1 MVKARFKLLFF
12 ITTLLVLTFVLFVSN
27 LAKVNAV
34 MLDNVNLSCKSYVLL
49 DYESG
54 KVLSSYNEDKKFPVA
69 SICKL
74 MTSLITLEN
83 IESGNLSWD
92 EEIVVSEHA
101 ASMEGSQAFLDAN
114 NKYKLDDIFKS
125 VVVASANDSA
135 VVLAERIAGSESEF
149 VKLMNEKAKQLNM
162 NNTKYDN
169 ATGLPTLNQHSTAK
183 DTSIILKEI
192 SKYDKFN
199 EYCNIWMDKLVHP
212 SGRET
217 DLVNT
222 NRLIKY
228 YDGCLNGKT
237 GFTNEAGYCLA
248 SSAKRGDMHL
258 ISVVL
263 GCNNAS
269 DRFVESKQLYDYGFN
284 NFVKTNIVNQNDILG
299 TINIDGGKDKTI
311 NIVAKEG
318 FSDICKKTETGEIIT
333 ELEVQKSVKAPYSK
347 NDSVGKLIVS
357 KNGNILK
364 EIDVVLERDALKQTY
379 KNIVE
384 KIIKN
389 W

>member
-1 MVKARFKLLFF
+1 MVKARFKLLFL

-34 MLDNVNLSCKSYVLL
+34 MLDNVNLSCKSYVLI

-54 KVLSSYNEDKKFPVA
+54 KVLSSFNEDKKFPVA

-92 EEIVVSEHA
+92 EDIVVSEHA

-263 GCNNAS
+263 GCKNAS

-364 EIDVVLERDALKQTY
+364 EIDVVLERDAVKQTY

>member
-1 MVKARFKLLFF
+1 MVKTRFKLLFL
-12 ITTLLVLTFVLFVSN
+12 ITTLLILTFVLFVSN

-74 MTSLITLEN
+74 MTSLLTLEN

-92 EEIVVSEHA
+92 EEILVSEHA

-183 DTSIILKEI
+183 DTAIILKEI

-248 SSAKRGDMHL
+248 SSAKRGDMRL

-269 DRFVESKQLYDYGFN
+269 NRFVESKQLYDYGFN

-318 FSDICKKTETGEIIT
+318 FSDICKKTETGEIVT

>member
-1 MVKARFKLLFF
+1 MVKARFKLLFL
-12 ITTLLVLTFVLFVSN
+12 ITTLLVLTFVLLVSN

-54 KVLSSYNEDKKFPVA
+54 KVLSSFNEDKKFPVA

-192 SKYDKFN
+192 
-199 EYCNIWMDKLVHP
+199 L
-212 SGRET
+212 
-217 DLVNT
+217 
-222 NRLIKY
+222 
-228 YDGCLNGKT
+228 
-237 GFTNEAGYCLA
+237 
-248 SSAKRGDMHL
+248 
-258 ISVVL
+258 
-263 GCNNAS
+263 
-269 DRFVESKQLYDYGFN
+269 
-284 NFVKTNIVNQNDILG
+284 
-299 TINIDGGKDKTI
+299 
-311 NIVAKEG
+311 
-318 FSDICKKTETGEIIT
+318 
-333 ELEVQKSVKAPYSK
+333 
-347 NDSVGKLIVS
+347 
-357 KNGNILK
+357 
-364 EIDVVLERDALKQTY
+364 
-379 KNIVE
+379 
-384 KIIKN
+384 
-389 W
+389 

>member
-1 MVKARFKLLFF
+1 MVKARFKLLFL
-12 ITTLLVLTFVLFVSN
+12 ITTLLVLTFVLLVSN

-54 KVLSSYNEDKKFPVA
+54 KVLSSFNEDKKFPVA

-263 GCNNAS
+263 GCKNAS

-299 TINIDGGKDKTI
+299 TINIDGGKEKTI

-364 EIDVVLERDALKQTY
+364 EIDVVLERDAVKQTY